1 MRAARSRRLSS
12 DGVITSSAW
21 GGRLV
26 ARTGTP
32 QRRAGMR
39 GAMRETLEMINQ
51 MQTDGVI
58 DEYAIGGAVGA
69 TFYLEPSAAEHV
81 DIFAMLPTIS
91 GSSLLSLSPI
101 HDYLRARRCVV
112 QGERILI
119 GDWPVQ
125 FLRPH
130 NALEREALAE
140 AVETDVED
148 VRTRVMTAEHL
159 VAMALETGR
168 AKDYARIVQFL
179 EEAAVDT

>member
-1 MRAARSRRLSS
+1 
-12 DGVITSSAW
+12 
-21 GGRLV
+21 
-26 ARTGTP
+26 
-32 QRRAGMR
+32 
-39 GAMRETLEMINQ
+39 MRETLEVINQ

-58 DEYAIGGAVGA
+58 GEYAIGGAVGA
-69 TFYLEPSAAEHV
+69 TFYLEPSATEDV
-81 DIFAMLPTIS
+81 DIFVMLPTAP

-101 HDYLRARRCVV
+101 YDYLRARRCVV
-112 QGERILI
+112 QGERIVI

-125 FLRPH
+125 FLPPH

-140 AVETDVED
+140 DVETDVED

-179 EEAAVDT
+179 EEATVDTDKLNLILLGHGLVPKWKKFESRYLRE